1 MTGLD
6 RPDML
11 NQQEPIAVI
20 GMGCRLPGGVESADD
35 FWDLLAEGRD
45 VIGEIPPERW
55 DLQRH
60 HDPDPRRPLHQHV
73 RRAGLVEGID
83 RFDPGFF
90 GISGRE
96 AQCMDP
102 QQRLLLEVC
111 WRALEGAG
119 QPLEQLR
126 GRAVGVFMGISSADY
141 SALLWASEAQY
152 LTPDNEPFILTG
164 NTGCIAANRI
174 SYAFDLKG
182 PSFTVDTACSSSL
195 VAVHLA
201 CESLRRGES
210 ELALAGGV
218 QALIHPGIQMSFCKA
233 GLLSPSG
240 RCRSFDAEADGY
252 VRSEGAGA
260 VFLKPLRA
268 ALRDGDRIEA
278 VIRGTAVNS
287 DGRSQ
292 GIAAPS
298 QKAQMACVQAAYAAA
313 ALSPAA
319 AQYVEAHGTGTRQGD
334 PIELRA
340 LGAVLGAGRSAAK
353 PCLVGSVKSNL
364 GHGETAAGITG
375 LIKTV
380 LCLKRRQIP
389 ASLHYSRP
397 NPSVDMHGLGLKV
410 SDALMP
416 FPAEDQELVAS
427 VSSFGFGGTNAHAVL
442 SASPVVDR
450 DGATSS
456 ASVAPG
462 LQLLWLSAR
471 SPEALAV
478 LRKDYAEWLDSHP
491 EVEIADL
498 CASTHLRRSQFPH
511 AIALIVSSRK
521 DLLNQLLGEGAVAW
535 SGEVPS
541 KGQASLPASLQN
553 LQLKMLSPGASG
565 RRRLEELVEALA
577 SGAPMSWSTW
587 HEGADWCL
595 VQPPGHPFLR
605 ARFWW
610 SSIETAAKDAKAS
623 LWLDHLGL
631 TSPAP
636 QPQATL
642 RLQRLDLPGTTQHW
656 NLELDANCVPDLK
669 HHRLGGQPVFAAAG
683 YLALVLDWLKERKQ
697 ALQLGAVQLERPL
710 WLHDGP
716 VRLQALIHGQ
726 ELSLHSRPVSGDD
739 SSDWHLHGQVQLAV
753 DAAEAPLLPEQ
764 GLMPNSEVERQ
775 TPEALYDA
783 LQQLGLSYGLT
794 YRPIREFW
802 VDGLCAEAMLTRPEG
817 AADRC
822 LIDGCFQLVAAV
834 IAQEPAASQLLLPT
848 GVEAVHLGCW
858 PLPDELRC
866 RLQLRES
873 STEQKG
879 AEARG
884 HRVADL
890 DLHDEAGAPIGSIR
904 GLQLR
909 ALSRTMLD
917 LMVPVAPGLPAA
929 RLLEDGWSA
938 LPAGALSEWS
948 PVAAEPISLIA
959 LGEIPETV
967 QTWCDQ
973 QAIDPIVIEESADPA
988 TLVPSLVQRLQALPL
1003 QRPRQLFVLLPHL
1016 SSPAVGAVQAAVR
1029 CLAQDCP
1036 AWRCSTITLKR
1047 EALSSPQWQR
1057 LLAATGGDAELRW
1070 CGEDRIDTRCLQSID
1085 GDRFR
1090 ILADGSGR
1098 LEGLVHAPLPLARLL
1113 PGELEIAVEATGL
1126 NFRDVL
1132 NALGLLQT
1140 HNQSLGLRADAQ
1152 LPFGGEAVGRVVAVG
1167 PGTDPSLLG
1176 ARMLAALT
1184 LGSLASHV
1192 SCRADLCV
1200 PWPEPLD
1207 PVLGASLS
1215 TAYLTAEH
1223 GLEQLAQL
1231 QPGETVLIHA
1241 AAGGVGQ
1248 AALQVALRCGA
1259 RILATASAAKQAA
1272 LLEQG
1277 VEAVFDSR
1285 STAFADQVLEH
1296 TGGRGVD
1303 VVLNSL
1309 KGEWVDAS
1317 FRALAEGGRFVELGK
1332 LEIWSDHQ
1340 VRERRPDVTYHRF
1353 DLLELAASD
1362 PQPLRQR
1369 LLALVEAVQQERVK
1383 ALPTS
1388 AFPLAQCKDA
1398 FRLMAQGRHVGKL
1411 VITLPTQ
1418 APPCRIR
1425 SDGTYLIVGAF
1436 GGLGLRLQ
1444 RWLVE
1449 QGASALLLVGRQL
1462 PQPDS
1467 AAEQQLQRLRAQG
1480 IEAESL
1486 TWADLPR
1493 ALDALPNNQPLRG
1506 VIHAA
1511 GTLWDQRIDA
1521 IDVLGL
1527 ETVLSAKWG
1536 VGEQLQQVQQRQP
1549 EAWLQLDFQLVFSSL
1564 AAGVG
1569 SPGQLVY
1576 GAANAALE
1584 ANCMPAEHAEQ
1595 PGGPLRLA
1603 IQWGPW
1609 SGTGMAAG
1617 LEKRFEAVGLKP
1629 LQDSEAFEALERLL
1643 QRGRSGVVTVMA
1655 ADWPRLVNQALP
1667 RQATWFQALL
1677 PEASGR
1683 SEAQVRAQLEA
1694 LPVGQRRPWL
1704 LATLQ
1709 ELLAGVMEE
1718 PSAQLDPHTSLFD
1731 LGLDSLMAAEF
1742 AAVVQEAL
1750 GWRLDLAA
1758 LSDAPCLDDLAALA
1772 LERLS
1777 TDGEASERM
1786 ELNLDQEAEL
1796 PEGWSRPNLPAVE
1809 APTEQVLL
1817 TGASGFLGAYL
1828 LAGQLERWPELRLR
1842 CLVRAASRQQ
1852 GLEKLE
1858 LNLRRYGLWNPAWS
1872 ERLEVVLGDLAQPRL
1887 GLDSDQFAALGQG
1900 LGGILHNGAQLSQ
1913 MASYAQLAAAN
1924 VAGTRELLRLA
1935 TAGSPL
1941 RLELISSVAVFEADA
1956 YCDQL
1961 IAEDDSLADWQ
1972 GIQLGYSQTKWVTD
1986 RMVRRAGEAGL
1997 PVTVYRPPLIAG
2009 PSNGRFW
2016 HEGDL
2021 LQRLL
2026 QGCLALGA
2034 SPDLAW
2040 ELDVVP
2046 VDYVA
2051 DAISALAWSKSAKG
2065 RCFHLQHPEP
2075 MMLNALLGQITDAQ
2089 SGWRIVPMQDWISEI
2104 EQSSANPLQPLLPF
2118 LRQRWGD
2125 DGLTY
2130 PERNCRG
2137 QRARP
2142 SCAST
2147 TELLAEQG
2155 VSCPDWDQLIGPW
2168 AAVLLQQSA
2177 GV

>member
-1 MTGLD
+1 MALD
-6 RPDML
+6 PSGRSK
-11 NQQEPIAVI
+11 QQEPIAVI
-20 GMGCRLPGGVESADD
+20 GMGCRLPGGVESSED
-35 FWDLLAEGRD
+35 FWDLLVEGREA
-45 VIGEIPPERW
+45 IGEIPLERW
-55 DLQRH
+55 DPQRH

-73 RRAGLVEGID
+73 CRAGLVEGID
-83 RFDPGFF
+83 LFDPGFF

-102 QQRLLLEVC
+102 QQRMLLEVC
-111 WRALEGAG
+111 WRAIEGAG

-141 SALLWASEAQY
+141 SSLLWASEDQY

-174 SYAFDLKG
+174 SYAFDFKG

-201 CESLRRGES
+201 CESLRSGES

-240 RCRSFDAEADGY
+240 RCRSFDADADGY
-252 VRSEGAGA
+252 VRSEGSGA
-260 VFLKPLRA
+260 VVLKPLRE
-268 ALRDGDRIEA
+268 ALRDGDPIEA

-292 GIAAPS
+292 GMAAPS
-298 QKAQMACVQAAYAAA
+298 QKAQMACVQTAYDAAG
-313 ALSPAA
+313 LSPTA

-334 PIELRA
+334 PTELRA
-340 LGAVLGAGRSAAK
+340 LGAVLGADRSKAH

-389 ASLHYSRP
+389 ASLHFTRP
-397 NPSVDMHGLGLKV
+397 HPSLDLPGLGLKV
-410 SDALMP
+410 STALVP
-416 FPAEDQELVAS
+416 FPAKNQELVAS
-427 VSSFGFGGTNAHAVL
+427 VSSFGFGGTNAHVVL
-442 SASPVVDR
+442 SAASEIEPESAKSSR
-450 DGATSS
+450 AT
-456 ASVAPG
+456 APEF
-462 LQLLWLSAR
+462 QLLWLSAR
-471 SPEALAV
+471 SPEALQR
-478 LRKDYAEWLDSHP
+478 LRNTYADWIEAYP
-491 EVEIADL
+491 KVEIADL

-511 AIALIVSSRK
+511 AVALIVSSRQE
-521 DLLNQLLGEGAVAW
+521 LLNQLRGQAAAAW
-535 SGEVPS
+535 CGDVPS
-541 KGQASLPASLQN
+541 KGRAFLPVALQR
-553 LQLKMLSPGASG
+553 LQLKTLPTGGACRSL
-565 RRRLEELVEALA
+565 LEELVQALA
-577 SGAPMSWSTW
+577 DGAPMEWPFW
-587 HEGADWCL
+587 HEGADWCW

-605 ARFWW
+605 SRFWW
-610 SSIETAAKDAKAS
+610 SSIETAAKDIKAS
-623 LWLDHLGL
+623 LWVDHLGL
-631 TSPAP
+631 TSSGTPLQGA
-636 QPQATL
+636 L
-642 RLQRLDLPGTTQHW
+642 RLQRIDLPGATQHW
-656 NLELDANCVPDLK
+656 SVELDACRVPDLK
-669 HHRLGGQPVFAAAG
+669 HHLLGGQPVFAAAG
-683 YLALVLDWLKERKQ
+683 YLALVLDWLQDRKQ
-697 ALQLGAVQLERPL
+697 PLHLGAVQLERPL
-710 WLHDGP
+710 WLHAGP
-716 VRLQALIHGQ
+716 VKLQALWNGKQ
-726 ELSLHSRPVSGDD
+726 LTLHSRPAAD
-739 SSDWHLHGQVQLAV
+739 SSDWQLHGQVQLAA
-753 DAAEAPLLPEQ
+753 DPGETLLLPAL
-764 GLMPNSEVERQ
+764 GLNPDVELERQ
-775 TPEALYDA
+775 APEPLYDA
-783 LQQLGLSYGLT
+783 LQQLGLGYGQT
-794 YRPIREFW
+794 YRPIRELW
-802 VDGLCAEAMLTRPEG
+802 VDGLSAEAILTRPDG

-834 IAQEPAASQLLLPT
+834 IAQAPTAAQLLLPT
-848 GVEAVHLGCW
+848 GVEAVAFGCW

-866 RLQLRES
+866 RLQLRVPGVDEDG
-873 STEQKG
+873 T
-879 AEARG
+879 EARG
-884 HRVADL
+884 HQLADL
-890 DLHDEAGAPIGSIR
+890 ELRDMSGAPIGSIR

-909 ALSRTMLD
+909 PLSRTLLD
-917 LMVPVAPGLPAA
+917 LMVPMPPAIAEA
-929 RLLEDGWSA
+929 RILEDGWSELA
-938 LPAGALSEWS
+938 VGALSEWS
-948 PVAAEPISLIA
+948 VVPSEPISVIA
-959 LGEIPETV
+959 LGGLPTTV
-967 QTWCDQ
+967 QAWCDQ
-973 QAIDPIVIEESADPA
+973 QAIVPMCIEVAADPA
-988 TLVPSLVQRLQALPL
+988 SVLPALVQTLQALPL
-1003 QRPRQLFVLLPHL
+1003 QSSRQLLVLLPPVV
-1016 SSPAVGAVQAAVR
+1016 SPAVGAVQAAVR

-1036 AWRCSTITLKR
+1036 AWRCSTVTF
-1047 EALSSPQWQR
+1047 EVESMSSTQWQR
-1057 LLAATGGDAELRW
+1057 LLGAMAGDAELRW
-1070 CGEDRIDTRCLQSID
+1070 CGEDRIETRGFQPLD
-1085 GDRFR
+1085 ADRFR

-1098 LEGLVHAPLPLARLL
+1098 LEGLVQAPLPLAQLL

-1167 PGTDPSLLG
+1167 PGIDPSFLG
-1176 ARMLAALT
+1176 TRMLAALT

-1192 SCRADLCV
+1192 TCRADLCV

-1259 RILATASAAKQAA
+1259 RIFATASASKQAA

-1277 VEAVFDSR
+1277 VDAVFDSR

-1317 FRALAEGGRFVELGK
+1317 FRALSEEGRFVELGK
-1332 LEIWSDHQ
+1332 LEIWSDQ
-1340 VRERRPDVTYHRF
+1340 EVRERRPDVGYFRF

-1369 LLALVEAVQQERVK
+1369 LLALVDAVQQGQLK

-1388 AFPLAQCKDA
+1388 SFPLEQRKDA

-1449 QGASALLLVGRQL
+1449 QGARALLLVGRQL

-1467 AAEQQLQRLRAQG
+1467 DAEQRLQSLRDLG
-1480 IEAESL
+1480 IDVEAL

-1493 ALDALPNNQPLRG
+1493 ALNVLPEHQPLRG
-1506 VIHAA
+1506 VIQAA
-1511 GTLWDQRIDA
+1511 GSLWDQRIEA
-1521 IDVLGL
+1521 IDAVGL

-1536 VGEQLQQVQQRQP
+1536 VAQQLQQVQQQRP
-1549 EAWLQLDFQLVFSSL
+1549 EAWLHLDFNLVFSSL
-1564 AAGVG
+1564 AAAVG

-1576 GAANAALE
+1576 GAANGALE
-1584 ANCMPAEHAEQ
+1584 AGCRDVDGSEQ
-1595 PGGPLRLA
+1595 PDGPLRLA

-1609 SGTGMAAG
+1609 AGTGMAAG

-1629 LQDSEAFEALERLL
+1629 LLDGEAFEALERLL

-1655 ADWPRLVNQALP
+1655 ADWPRLVSQALP
-1667 RQATWFQALL
+1667 RQAAWFQALI

-1694 LPVGQRRPWL
+1694 LPMGQRRPWL

-1709 ELLAGVMEE
+1709 DLLAGVMEE

-1742 AAVVQEAL
+1742 AAVVQESL

-1777 TDGEASERM
+1777 TDGEASVQAA
-1786 ELNLDQEAEL
+1786 LDLDQEAQL
-1796 PEGWSRPNLPAVE
+1796 PEGWSRPNLPALE
-1809 APTEQVLL
+1809 APSEQVLL

-1828 LAGQLERWPELRLR
+1828 LAGQLERWPELRVR
-1842 CLVRAASRQQ
+1842 CLVRASSLDQ
-1852 GLEKLE
+1852 GSEKLE
-1858 LNLRRYGLWNPAWS
+1858 RNLRRYGLWNPAWS
-1872 ERLEVVLGDLAQPRL
+1872 ERLEVVLGDLAQPKL
-1887 GLDSDQFAALGQG
+1887 GLDPDQFAALGQG
-1900 LGGILHNGAQLSQ
+1900 LCGILHNGAQLSQ
-1913 MASYAQLAAAN
+1913 MASYSQLAAAN
-1924 VAGTRELLRLA
+1924 VGGTRELLHLA
-1935 TAGSPL
+1935 TAASPL
-1941 RLELISSVAVFEADA
+1941 RFELISSVAVFEADA
-1956 YCDQL
+1956 YRDQV
-1961 IAEDDSLADWQ
+1961 IAEADSLADWQ

-1997 PVTVYRPPLIAG
+1997 PVTIYRPPLIAG

-2051 DAISALAWSKSAKG
+2051 DAISALAWSGPAKG
-2065 RCFHLQHPEP
+2065 CCFHLQHPEP
-2075 MMLNALLGQITDAQ
+2075 LMLNALLGQITDAQ
-2089 SGWRIVPMQDWISEI
+2089 SGWRILPMQDWISEI
-2104 EQSSANPLQPLLPF
+2104 DQNSANPLQPLLPF
-2118 LRQRWGD
+2118 LRQRWGE

-2130 PERNCRG
+2130 PERNCKG

-2142 SCAST
+2142 SCGYT
-2147 TELLAEQG
+2147 TQLLAEQG
-2155 VSCPDWDQLIGPW
+2155 VRCPNWNQLVSPW
-2168 AAVLLQQSA
+2168 ASALLQQNSL
-2177 GV
+2177 V